1 LQNIPSGRLK
11 SVPSGWDL
19 TNRLLFTS
27 LTRDAQGQY
36 HDHGLQDIERGELW
50 RLFTPALM
58 HANPIHILFNMMWLR
73 YLGTLIEI
81 RRGTMRLAILFVVS
95 AAVSNY
101 GQFVWMERMG
111 EVGAAMGM
119 SGVVYAF
126 FGYVWMKGTY
136 QPEQGMAVSS
146 ANINIMWLFFCMS
159 GALGPIANAA
169 HFVGLA
175 VGIVFGLMGF

>member
-1 LQNIPSGRLK
+1 
-11 SVPSGWDL
+11 L

-36 HDHGLQDIERGELW
+36 HDHGLQDIERGEFW

-58 HANPIHILFNMMWLR
+58 HVNPIHILFNMMWLR
-73 YLGTLIEI
+73 YIGTLIEI
-81 RRGTMRLAILFVVS
+81 RRGTMRLAILFLVS

-101 GQFVWMERMG
+101 GQFIWMERMG

-119 SGVVYAF
+119 SGVIYAL

-136 QPEQGMAVSS
+136 QPEQRMAVSS
-146 ANINIMWLFFCMS
+146 ANINIMILWLFFCMS

-175 VGIVFGLMGF
+175 VGIIFGLIGF